1 MQWLSEIYA
10 VVFILK
16 SLDQKNTTQWKWHF
30 GTLKGKGKYCNE
42 NIDLQSTFMPG

>member
-16 SLDQKNTTQWKWHF
+16 SLDQKKPLNGNDILAH
-30 GTLKGKGKYCNE
+30 
-42 NIDLQSTFMPG
+42 